1 MTRILK
7 TKDGLR
13 FYQILK
19 EQALSKLTKDH
30 ELKAQNLVLPT
41 ELVKQVSDRGLGEVL
56 SDIKDTAISGAQ
68 LHALLQ
74 NLLYANTKREDLDLF
89 FSRLEKSSEE
99 FIDFVFNRKEKPKKG
114 LQKYCNALFKSSK
127 AKSNFDQELDS
138 KILKE
143 FDTWLNYY
151 ENKTEFF
158 FKGMKTQGHLAS
170 IQQLSAGLRR
180 AIPAKSRFWDPS
192 PQLKLL
198 YKDYLKNLAKLQSSL
213 DLEQS
218 KKTN

>member
-7 TKDGLR
+7 TEDGLR
-13 FYQILK
+13 FYQTLK
-19 EQALSKLTKDH
+19 EQALSKLSKNYK
-30 ELKAQNLVLPT
+30 LKAKDLVLPT
-41 ELVKQVSDRGLGEVL
+41 DLIKQVRDRDLGKVL

-68 LHALLQ
+68 LHALLE
-74 NLLYANTKREDLDLF
+74 NLLYKNTKPEDLDLF

-99 FIDFVFNRKEKPKKG
+99 FVDFVFSRKEKPRKA

-138 KILKE
+138 KTLEK
-143 FDTWLNYY
+143 FRVWLNYH
-151 ENKTEFF
+151 ENKKEFF
-158 FKGMKTQGHLAS
+158 FTGMKTQGHLAS

-213 DLEQS
+213 SAAAKSL
-218 KKTN
+218 